1 MQAIFSIG
9 KELFGGSRERGL
21 RIQIHTER
29 VVRYPCLLY
38 TSLSARYGR
47 TISVEVF
54 ADLFDITDEAW
65 RNAIEGRLGRIKYGL
80 VVEPRYA
87 LDAANIFRG
96 MKKREYETVDLIN
109 TAAIQRD
116 EPQAMDETLYDAV
129 KTDIPYVDFCLKR
142 YLGPVSYTHLQY

>member
-1 MQAIFSIG
+1 MEESNRSYCGA
-9 KELFGGSRERGL
+9 
-21 RIQIHTER
+21 
-29 VVRYPCLLY
+29 
-38 TSLSARYGR
+38 
-47 TISVEVF
+47 
-54 ADLFDITDEAW
+54 
-65 RNAIEGRLGRIKYGL
+65 
-80 VVEPRYA
+80 RYA

-142 YLGPVSYTHLQY
+142 YLGHIKKM